1 MDFAQSFLNQYHAFD
16 RFKGVR
22 RDLIS
27 FFVGVAL
34 ITVGAILGTA
44 LAPIIILSGFASL
57 CIAFG
62 FLVGAVIKSSRT
74 ETAYYQLLKEE
85 LWMPILN
92 MTDPLKAV
100 GLSGEAPPFNDF
112 LLGFVCQKGSISQV
126 YYTLTYKQVSL
137 TALMVSHTT
146 STGQGSSQTV
156 DFRGYVLKRPTSLVE
171 SFRVKKDRTPKWVK
185 PLKDTIQPDT
195 DGSDEFHVEG
205 SPPLNW
211 EAFMQEWDSLR
222 FKHGAWGISGGMTY
236 LALSEFKVIPK
247 IIRRPGTLVATHQ
260 AHLMKLY
267 TVMKTFDAWIQNFE
281 DSNA

>member
-1 MDFAQSFLNQYHAFD
+1 MDFAQAFLNQYRAFD
-16 RFKGVR
+16 RFRGVR
-22 RDLIS
+22 RALIS

-34 ITVGAILGTA
+34 ITVGAIFGTA
-44 LAPIIILSGFASL
+44 LAPVIILSGFGSL
-57 CIAFG
+57 FIAFG
-62 FLVGAVIKSSRT
+62 FLIGAVIKSSRT
-74 ETAYYQLLKEE
+74 ESAYYQLLKEA
-85 LWMPILN
+85 LWQPIID

-100 GLSGEAPPFNDF
+100 SLSGEAPIFDDF
-112 LLGFVCQKGSISQV
+112 LLGFVCQKESISQT
-126 YYTLTYKQVSL
+126 YYTLTYQDVSL

-146 STGQGSSQTV
+146 STGQGSHQTV
-156 DFRGYVLKRPTSLVE
+156 DFRGYVLKRSTSHVE

-185 PLKDTIQPDT
+185 PLKDKIQPDT

-211 EAFMQEWDSLR
+211 EAFMQTWDSLG
-222 FKHGAWGISGGMTY
+222 FKHGAWEISGGMTQ

-267 TVMKTFDAWIQNFE
+267 TVMKTFDAQIQTFE
-281 DSNA
+281 DSKA